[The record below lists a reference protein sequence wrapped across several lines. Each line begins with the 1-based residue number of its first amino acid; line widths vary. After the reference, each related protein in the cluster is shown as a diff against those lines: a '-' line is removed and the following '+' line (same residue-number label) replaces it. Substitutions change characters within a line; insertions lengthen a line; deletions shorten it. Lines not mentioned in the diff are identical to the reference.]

1 MIFITCVSCSF
12 DVKGYITGY
21 GSADWKRT
29 HEATSDTSEAL
40 KTILRNGATCV
51 GKTVMDQLGFGYY
64 FLPEICFPYTASS
77 DLKMEMSY

>member
-1 MIFITCVSCSF
+1 MLTFIGRMSCSF

-29 HEATSDTSEAL
+29 HDATSTSAEGVKVML
-40 KTILRNGATCV
+40 KNGATCV

-64 FLPEICFPYTASS
+64 FLT
-77 DLKMEMSY
+77 